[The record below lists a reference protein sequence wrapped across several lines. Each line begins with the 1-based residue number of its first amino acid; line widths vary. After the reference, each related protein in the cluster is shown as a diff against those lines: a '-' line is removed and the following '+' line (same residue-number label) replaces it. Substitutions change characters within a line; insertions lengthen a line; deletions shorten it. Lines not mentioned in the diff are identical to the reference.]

1 MRPIV
6 APPATGSGA
15 AAAEPSF
22 SVLIPAYQAE
32 ATVAEAVDSALSQTY
47 PAHQVIVCDD
57 GSTDG
62 TQAALAPFRE
72 RIVYLRK
79 ENGGGASA
87 LNHAT
92 ASATGDF
99 LVILDSDDFYL
110 PERLEALAELARARP
125 DLGVLM
131 TDAWFDVD
139 GRRAG
144 RFAEENGFEV
154 DDQHRGILERC
165 FIFAPAVRREAVQ
178 AIGGWDEELAIGYD
192 WSCWMRLIFSGFAA
206 GLVNEP
212 LMHYRQR
219 AGSLADSRVEAL
231 RDRVRVLDRVAA
243 QLDLNAGERDMMA
256 AARAA
261 HERRLKLA
269 DAELALA
276 ENAPDRRSRLQ
287 AVATDRSFDIRTRA
301 KALASMA
308 APGLARRAL
317 ERRASQGRTRL
328 RRTLPGTARMGR

>member
-6 APPATGSGA
+6 APRAAAAGA
-15 AAAEPSF
+15 AASDPSF

-32 ATVAEAVDSALSQTY
+32 ATVAEAVESVLGQTY

-62 TQAALAPFRE
+62 TEAALRPFGE
-72 RIVYLRK
+72 RILHLRK

-87 LNHAT
+87 LNHAR

-125 DLGVLM
+125 DLGMLM
-131 TDAWFDVD
+131 TDAWFEVD

-154 DDQHRGILERC
+154 EDQRRGILERC

-192 WSCWMRLIFSGFAA
+192 WSCWMRLIFSGVGA

-212 LMHYRQR
+212 LMHYRQTP
-219 AGSLADSRVEAL
+219 GSLADSRVEAL

-243 QLDLNAGERDMMA
+243 QLDLDGDERTA
-256 AARAA
+256 FAVARAA
-261 HERRLKLA
+261 HERRMKLA
-269 DAELALA
+269 DAELGLA
-276 ENAPDRRSRLQ
+276 ENAADSRSRLR
-287 AVATDRSFDIRTRA
+287 AVAKDRGFDIRTRA
-301 KALASMA
+301 KALVSIA

-328 RRTLPGTARMGR
+328 RRTVPGAR